1 MSHSQT
7 SSWAYCGSENGMSP
21 TRHCGPWTYQWN
33 LISNLCRFRSIMCKK
48 QGQIKH
54 AGLEWLQMY
63 KRSIKMAH
71 KEEVVFNYGQINW
84 WVRPGYVSNH
94 WSLVHDSFSQRWFLG
109 LLRFVYYLLCNVNGV
124 CLQLSHFVAGGL
136 QSNSRH
142 SWRII
147 KINRML
153 TWPQF
158 RHSHL
163 SVVVSQFRHH
173 LSVVAIE
180 RKYLKA
186 LCFSCHSKMYFTFI
200 TNLDHFAWTI
210 FTLTLKGS
218 FSPQSFKEMQTL
230 SVLGCLAHWV
240 WADAQYEE
248 AISFLSLPTPIPPSF
263 F

>member
-1 MSHSQT
+1 MSLLWICKT
-7 SSWAYCGSENGMSP
+7 STTENGMSP

-33 LISNLCRFRSIMCKK
+33 LISNLCRFRSIMSKK

-54 AGLEWLQMY
+54 TGFEWLQMH

-94 WSLVHDSFSQRWFLG
+94 WSLVPSSFSHRWFLG
-109 LLRFVYYLLCNVNGV
+109 LLMFAYYLLCNVNGV
-124 CLQLSHFVAGGL
+124 CLQLGQFVAGGL

-147 KINRML
+147 KINRIL

-158 RHSHL
+158 RHSH
-163 SVVVSQFRHH
+163 SN

-186 LCFSCHSKMYFTFI
+186 RCFSCHSKMYFTFE
-200 TNLDHFAWTI
+200 TNLDHFVWTF
-210 FTLTLKGS
+210 FTLTLKD
-218 FSPQSFKEMQTL
+218 L
-230 SVLGCLAHWV
+230 ILLRVLKKCKLYQCWGV
-240 WADAQYEE
+240 
-248 AISFLSLPTPIPPSF
+248 
-263 F
+263 